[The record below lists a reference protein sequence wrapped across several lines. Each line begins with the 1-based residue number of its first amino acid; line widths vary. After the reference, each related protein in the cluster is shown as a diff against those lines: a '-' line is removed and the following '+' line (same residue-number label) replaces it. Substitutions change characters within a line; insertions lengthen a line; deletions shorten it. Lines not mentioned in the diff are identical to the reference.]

1 MNVPKD
7 LQYTEHAEWIRAEGD
22 LLVVGISDFAQDQLG
37 EIVHVELPDVGKVL
51 AAGDAV
57 CEVESVKAVAEVF
70 TPVGGTIVAIN
81 DALGDSPEQLNS
93 DPYGAWLFK
102 VRASGAPAGVMDAA
116 AYAKKIG

>member
-1 MNVPKD
+1 M
-7 LQYTEHAEWIRAEGD
+7 
-22 LLVVGISDFAQDQLG
+22 
-37 EIVHVELPDVGKVL
+37 
-51 AAGDAV
+51 
-57 CEVESVKAVAEVF
+57 F

-81 DALGDSPEQLNS
+81 DALGDSPEHLNS